1 MQVSSAEFTTP
12 SSCAELNADAPL
24 GAEIGPA
31 SGKTSDCRVPQR
43 LAAAVEMLPSSDI
56 ITNNVKEEERGSKLK
71 WRTTQKEEP
80 GQPQTST

>member
-24 GAEIGPA
+24 GAEIGLP
-31 SGKTSDCRVPQR
+31 SETSDCRVPQR
-43 LAAAVEMLPSSDI
+43 RAAAVEMLPTSDV
-56 ITNNVKEEERGSKLK
+56 ITNNVKEEERGRKLQ
-71 WRTTQKEEP
+71 WRTAQKEEP